1 MNPVEQAR
9 FNPFYKPMHKALT
22 LQGKQPKTIDAYT
35 CANAAWQLQR
45 LFRSFSLRWED
56 VA

>member
-1 MNPVEQAR
+1 MTPAEQAR
-9 FNPFYKPMHKALT
+9 FNPLYEPMHKTLT

-35 CANAAWQLQR
+35 RANAARQLQR

-56 VA
+56 AA